1 MGTLIVNREQ
11 LAANNYANEPTF
23 TFYSSLVLFVL
34 LLYEKCLNVLTAHS
48 KYGGCEGLL
57 TADNDPFVK
66 CYT

>member
-1 MGTLIVNREQ
+1 MGTLIVNAEQ
-11 LAANNYANEPTF
+11 LAANNYADESTF

-34 LLYEKCLNVLTAHS
+34 LLYEKWLNVLAEHS
-48 KYGGCEGLL
+48 KYGHCEGLL